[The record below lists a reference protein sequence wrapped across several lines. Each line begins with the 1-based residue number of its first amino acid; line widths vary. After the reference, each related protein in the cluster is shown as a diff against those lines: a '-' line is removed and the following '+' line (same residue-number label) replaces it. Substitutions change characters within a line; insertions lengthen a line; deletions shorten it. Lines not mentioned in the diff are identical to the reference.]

1 MHTVK
6 PRQNTRRRQPPVT
19 RPRAGISLVELIVAI
34 LVLTIGLLGL
44 AALSIKVNA
53 QQRHAG
59 KQQLAAMVVQSRFDS
74 LSSIH
79 CQALVN
85 QTGTTVTRGITERW
99 RIADGNDIKVI
110 TDTVIF
116 APRLRPIAYLSV
128 IPCRD

>member
-1 MHTVK
+1 MK

-34 LVLTIGLLGL
+34 LILAIGLLGL
-44 AALSIKVNA
+44 AGLSIKVNA